1 MAMPEQPKI
10 QKPIRVRDKNSGK
23 LSNIG
28 EHVVRR
34 GIEATAKEFR
44 VSKNTVRNW
53 LKGVHRPSS
62 RTLVRSL
69 EQLF

>member
-1 MAMPEQPKI
+1 MPNQPKI
-10 QKPIRVRDKNSGK
+10 SKAIRLRDSRTGK
-23 LSNIG
+23 LRNIG

-34 GIEATAKEFR
+34 GIEATAKEFH
-44 VSKNTVRNW
+44 VSKSTVRNW